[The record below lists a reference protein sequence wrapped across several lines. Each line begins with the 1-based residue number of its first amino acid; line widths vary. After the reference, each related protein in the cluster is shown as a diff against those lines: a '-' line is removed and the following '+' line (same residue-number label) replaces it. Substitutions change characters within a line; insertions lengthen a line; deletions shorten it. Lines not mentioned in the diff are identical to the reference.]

1 MIADALQRLFDL
13 LKEHR
18 GTRLL
23 CLATTANINNPAVL
37 VGSPRISGEVL
48 AGNLILRETNSFH
61 DFVQKFDSVV
71 DCFFVDCERKSGVSL
86 VERARSII
94 HPDRLHFFK
103 PNDFTVEAADE
114 WIAGRIT
121 DLTRTRSAIIG
132 AGNIGSKLALRL
144 AERGSDVN
152 LVGKNPKVLQEVAQG
167 LSHIVRGEG
176 TITPCVSIL
185 DACKDANVIVGCTQG
200 LPVID
205 EDAIS
210 VSAPS
215 ILLDVG
221 NGCFSSS
228 AISAAQRNQLMIE
241 VLSPAAGWEGAL
253 HRYITT
259 RELQRGMGR
268 RKLRDS
274 EVWIVS
280 RGILGHEGDV
290 LVDSISNPTHVIGVC
305 NGSGDLLYGEDAEIK
320 TKIAETS
327 LGLI

>member
-1 MIADALQRLFDL
+1 MIDDASQKLFDL

-18 GTRLL
+18 GTRIL
-23 CLATTANINNPAVL
+23 CLATTANLNNPSIL
-37 VGSPRISGEVL
+37 IGSPRISGDFL
-48 AGNLILRETNSFH
+48 AGNVILRETSSFRGL
-61 DFVQKFDSVV
+61 VEKFAPVV

-86 VERARSII
+86 VECARTTI

-114 WIAGRIT
+114 WIAGRVA
-121 DLTRTRSAIIG
+121 DLTRTRSAVIG

-144 AERGSDVN
+144 AERGSDVK
-152 LVGKNPKVLQEVAQG
+152 LVGRNLRVVKE
-167 LSHIVRGEG
+167 IVRGLGHILRGGG
-176 TITPCVSIL
+176 TIAPCVSVL
-185 DACKDANVIVGCTQG
+185 DACKGANVIVGCTQG
-200 LPVID
+200 IPAID
-205 EDAIS
+205 EVAIS

-215 ILLDVG
+215 ILLDIG

-241 VLSPAAGWEGAL
+241 VLSPTAGWEGSL
-253 HRYITT
+253 RRYITT
-259 RELQRGMGR
+259 RELQHGMGR

-280 RGILGHEGDV
+280 RGILGHEGDI
-290 LVDSISNPTHVIGVC
+290 LVDSISNPTRVIGVC
-305 NGSGDLLYGEDAEIK
+305 NGSGDLLYGEGAEIK